1 MSQFY
6 FETEYICK
14 FCDLDGRLFAT
25 HSFTNCS
32 SKDGKKP
39 KYRLAQ
45 TQFDLIFTLSDFV
58 SPQKRTFF
66 LSFFCFSP
74 DCTFSS
80 SRVMLKRPKKSLIV
94 HTANIFLEGYTIW
107 LLHILIQAEQKRS

>member
-66 LSFFCFSP
+66 LSFFALVP
-74 DCTFSS
+74 IA
-80 SRVMLKRPKKSLIV
+80 L
-94 HTANIFLEGYTIW
+94 FLQVE
-107 LLHILIQAEQKRS
+107 